1 MREGG
6 PIDVEVAGF
15 RLVEVLGR
23 MTPEVRGEIVG
34 MWTGEGVLA
43 PAEAQRR
50 AAEVV
55 LAVRAADGTVAG
67 VNTAYVQKAPGT
79 ALEYWFYRMFL
90 RPAHRGNWALP
101 RAMFVHAIEVL
112 RRHPHPSRPRGLV
125 AIIENPRLMRKA
137 AAATIGELGATRI
150 GRDAQGRD
158 VWCVNFDGT
167 VPVAPPGLLRPA
179 D

>member
-1 MREGG
+1 MAEGG
-6 PIDVEVAGF
+6 AIDVGAGEY

-23 MTPEVRGEIVG
+23 LTPAVRDEIVG
-34 MWTGEGVLA
+34 MWTAEGVVA

-50 AAEVV
+50 VAEVV
-55 LAVRAADGTVAG
+55 LVARAADGTVAG

-79 ALEYWFYRMFL
+79 SANYWFYRMFL

-112 RRHPHPSRPRGLV
+112 RRHPHPAHPLGLV
-125 AIIENPRLMRKA
+125 AIVENPRLMRKA
-137 AAATIGELGATRI
+137 AAATVAELGATRL

-179 D
+179 